1 MTICAPVADITQND
15 MARTEDLTT
24 KLRVLQYDYERLQS
38 MHRAAQNNAEN
49 AERDTNLQKA
59 RLAYVTDAYMQNR
72 SPNSEN

>member
-1 MTICAPVADITQND
+1 

-72 SPNSEN
+72 STNTGN